1 MPPMHNDN
9 VMDRSSLQ
17 PVTKGIRTLVP
28 GFYVP
33 TICFFDPDTED
44 VDLSIT
50 SDHAVR
56 LAQAGVTGIT
66 VHGSNGEAIHL
77 SSEERNLVTEHTR
90 QALDNAGYASMPLM
104 VGCSAQ
110 STRETIQLCCDAYA
124 SGGDFALV
132 LAPSY
137 YRGLFA
143 ADTIMQ
149 FFTDVADASP
159 VPIVIYNYPVAA
171 SGLDLD
177 SDTITALS
185 KHPNIV
191 GCKFTCGNTGKLNR
205 VVTAQRAAH
214 QGTKLASISN
224 GNGKASS
231 STFLCFGGS
240 GDFTLQTLIGG
251 GSGIIGGIANLAPK
265 TCMLLLSLYAE
276 GKMEEAREVQD
287 VLSRGDWAAIKS
299 GVVGIKSAMQS
310 HFGYGGYARR
320 PLPRPSIEARD
331 SYTMQFKELVD
342 FEKAL

>member
-1 MPPMHNDN
+1 MPPMHNGDI
-9 VMDRSSLQ
+9 MDRSSLQ
-17 PVTKGIRTLVP
+17 PVTRGVRSLIP

-33 TICFFDPDTED
+33 TVCFFDPKTED
-44 VDLSIT
+44 VDLFTT
-50 SDHAVR
+50 SKHAIR

-77 SSEERNLVTEHTR
+77 SSQERNSVTENTR
-90 QALDNAGYASMPLM
+90 QALDSAGYASMPLM

-110 STRETIQLCCDAYA
+110 STRETIQLCRDAYA

-143 ADTIMQ
+143 ADTVMQ

-205 VVTAQRAAH
+205 VATAQRLQSA
-214 QGTKLASISN
+214 KLVSSN
-224 GNGKASS
+224 GNGSS
-231 STFLCFGGS
+231 NGNVSNPFLCFGGS
-240 GDFTLQTLIGG
+240 GDFTLQTMIGG

-265 TCMLLLSLYAE
+265 TCMQLLNLYAQ
-276 GKMEEAREVQD
+276 GRMEEAREVQD

-310 HFGYGGYARR
+310 HFGYGGSARR
-320 PLPRPSIEARD
+320 PLPRPSTEARD
-331 SYTMQFKELVD
+331 SYAAQFKELAD